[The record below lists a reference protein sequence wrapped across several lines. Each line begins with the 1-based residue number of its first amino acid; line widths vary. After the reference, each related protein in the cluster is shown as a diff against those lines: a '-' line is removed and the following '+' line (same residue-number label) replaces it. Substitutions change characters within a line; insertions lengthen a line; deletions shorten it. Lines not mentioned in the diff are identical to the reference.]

1 MFKITLTINCRQHN
15 VPVMRFNQ
23 TQHSVHHLSINQT
36 THHHTHTHT
45 HCLFI
50 TCQSSRPSTITHT
63 HTHTHTAAYMDI
75 PANDNTGTIFLSI
88 SIWNRTHFYVQIT
101 HFLWS
106 QKPDIVCSW
115 WELET
120 KHHIFTL
127 VKTAQRLSRLDN
139 LVKPTGLRTMP
150 PPGLQSNFSLLSLD
164 LDLLTPKLIVSY
176 RCWFSWNR
184 SIYLQHIV
192 FTSLVQ

>member
-1 MFKITLTINCRQHN
+1 MWRCLKLRWQSIVDNITYLWCVSTK
-15 VPVMRFNQ
+15 
-23 TQHSVHHLSINQT
+23 HSILCITCQSIRPPT
-36 THHHTHTHT
+36 MTHT

-63 HTHTHTAAYMDI
+63 HTHTHTHTAAYMDI
-75 PANDNTGTIFLSI
+75 PANDNAGTIFLSI
-88 SIWNRTHFYVQIT
+88 SIWNRIHFYVQIT

-150 PPGLQSNFSLLSLD
+150 PP
-164 LDLLTPKLIVSY
+164 V
-176 RCWFSWNR
+176 
-184 SIYLQHIV
+184 
-192 FTSLVQ
+192 